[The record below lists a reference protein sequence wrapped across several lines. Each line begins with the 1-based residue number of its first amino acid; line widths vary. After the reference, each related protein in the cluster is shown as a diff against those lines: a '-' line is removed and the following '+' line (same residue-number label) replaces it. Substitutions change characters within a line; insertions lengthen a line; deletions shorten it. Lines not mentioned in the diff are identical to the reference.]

1 MDKVKKEFSRYPEA
15 KVYLSLPPVIPGLG
29 SSGGFEMQ
37 LEARSDATF
46 DNLVAATD
54 TLMYYAS
61 KRKELSSLSTSLKS
75 DIPQIYFDV
84 DRDKAKW
91 EEMVRTGNLTGVQ
104 LYLGAQSRFQKAY
117 NVDGIPR
124 FILLDKDGVIISN
137 DMTRPSAKETAETLE
152 ALPGIR

>member
-1 MDKVKKEFSRYPEA
+1 
-15 KVYLSLPPVIPGLG
+15 
-29 SSGGFEMQ
+29 
-37 LEARSDATF
+37 
-46 DNLVAATD
+46 
-54 TLMYYAS
+54 
-61 KRKELSSLSTSLKS
+61 
-75 DIPQIYFDV
+75 
-84 DRDKAKW
+84 
-91 EEMVRTGNLTGVQ
+91 MVRTGNLTGVQ